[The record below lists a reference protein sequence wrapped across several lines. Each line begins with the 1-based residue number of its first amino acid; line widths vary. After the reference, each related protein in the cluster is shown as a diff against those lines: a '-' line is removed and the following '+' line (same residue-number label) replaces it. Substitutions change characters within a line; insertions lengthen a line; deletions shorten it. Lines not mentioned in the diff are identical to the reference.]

1 MLYFSTWPRFKGN
14 SQASDRYHYR
24 FNFKLCFWILVKE
37 LPLGRVRYETFKMAH
52 IWDWWRNIDN
62 YFIEGHLLRVP
73 DTDDVKQKKNHETI
87 PSSSLVP
94 RCSLLIRCP
103 REVWERAG
111 ERTAFSASISR
122 DVTAHSRVQE
132 WPSRKRLGTR
142 LTKQIFPWA
151 ENKEVFWP
159 IVDHRAWTCSDI
171 KLN

>member
-111 ERTAFSASISR
+111 ERTAFSACSR
-122 DVTAHSRVQE
+122 RVFPVTSQLIVESRNDRAE
-132 WPSRKRLGTR
+132 NAWGLGWPSRFFREQKTKRSFDPL
-142 LTKQIFPWA
+142 
-151 ENKEVFWP
+151 
-159 IVDHRAWTCSDI
+159 
-171 KLN
+171 